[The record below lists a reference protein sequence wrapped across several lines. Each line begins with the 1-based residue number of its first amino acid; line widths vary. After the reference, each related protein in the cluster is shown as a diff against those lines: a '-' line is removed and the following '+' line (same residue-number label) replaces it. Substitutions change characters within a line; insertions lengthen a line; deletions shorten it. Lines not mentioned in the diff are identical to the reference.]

1 MLLLWIGILE
11 NKEEHGGFA
20 NAGGQNTA
28 RVLVL
33 VQHGRSTLN
42 MVNFKLSRL
51 NNHNP
56 QLRGLCKGHDMV
68 V

>member
-1 MLLLWIGILE
+1 MLYERGRT
-11 NKEEHGGFA
+11 KYS
-20 NAGGQNTA
+20 TST
-28 RVLVL
+28 VLVL
-33 VQHGRSTLN
+33 QHGRSTLN

-56 QLRGLCKGHDMV
+56 QLRGLCKGHGMV